1 MASRSLISL
10 LLLLLFAGVAHA
22 DVEQLKRDI
31 ESLKKQHEQAQVKQ
45 HDAEK
50 ALADNLKAQAGA
62 SGKDLERLKTSA
74 RSLARTA
81 HNEAENV
88 KGAERNLAAKQSE
101 LRKEASESAVGRI
114 SAKGDLDARV
124 DAARSSI
131 SDWRGAIGPIPGAP
145 MPRDLTDIPE
155 DDRAAFRR
163 TDAER
168 LRSYEAWADLEL
180 ARIDN
185 ELAAADKL
193 LAWNVADAESGEK
206 LTSDAR
212 ALKSSLDTRR
222 KAVKSARDGAKA
234 TREGLEKAARR

>member
-31 ESLKKQHEQAQVKQ
+31 EALKKQHEQAQTKQ
-45 HDAEK
+45 QDAEK
-50 ALADNLKAQAGA
+50 ALAENLKAQAGA

-114 SAKGDLDARV
+114 GAKDDLDARV

-131 SDWRGAIGPIPGAP
+131 TDWRGAIGPVPSAP

-168 LRSYEAWADLEL
+168 LRSYEAWAELEL

-185 ELAAADKL
+185 EIAAADKL
-193 LAWNVADAESGEK
+193 LAWDIGTAKNGEK
-206 LTSDAR
+206 LSGEAR
-212 ALKSSLDTRR
+212 ALKTSLDSRR
-222 KAVKSARDGAKA
+222 KAVKSARDAAKQ
-234 TREGLEKAARR
+234 TRENLEKASRR